1 MAERPHILILMAD
14 QFRADCLGV
23 AGHPQVQTPSLD
35 RLAQGGVRF
44 AHAVTVNPLCMPA
57 RASFINGLYSHN
69 HGMWD
74 NRSQMPADD
83 ETFFHHLQ
91 AAGYY
96 TGHIGKSHYHPH
108 GRGHLREAED
118 YMHARGLDYVHET
131 TGPWATVTTDSYLT
145 DHWDKLGLTEVFR
158 ADYRERQAHKE
169 VVRPSPLPV
178 EEYPDS
184 YVGRQAVEFIAG
196 YRREQPMA
204 LFVGFGGPHEPWDAP
219 GEYATRYPPGETP
232 PPIVPEPPGDWL
244 PEHARARMAAGALP
258 LTPEQVARI
267 RGNYYGK
274 ISLVDHWIGRILDT
288 LAERG
293 WQEDTLVVFW
303 SDHGEMAGDH
313 AHLFKSVLYESAVR
327 VPLILRWPGRAVA
340 GQTSA
345 ALAEII
351 DVFPTL
357 LEALELPP
365 SRRCLGR
372 SLLPLLQDPAAPHRE
387 ASFSEAVTYGKEHI
401 TMVRTPTHKY
411 VVDEHS
417 RGCHLY
423 DLQADPGERRN
434 LVGHPGYREIEGEL
448 RERVLAFLLSA
459 QVRR

>member
-1 MAERPHILILMAD
+1 
-14 QFRADCLGV
+14 
-23 AGHPQVQTPSLD
+23 
-35 RLAQGGVRF
+35 
-44 AHAVTVNPLCMPA
+44 
-57 RASFINGLYSHN
+57 
-69 HGMWD
+69 
-74 NRSQMPADD
+74 
-83 ETFFHHLQ
+83 
-91 AAGYY
+91 
-96 TGHIGKSHYHPH
+96 
-108 GRGHLREAED
+108 
-118 YMHARGLDYVHET
+118 
-131 TGPWATVTTDSYLT
+131 
-145 DHWDKLGLTEVFR
+145 
-158 ADYRERQAHKE
+158 
-169 VVRPSPLPV
+169 
-178 EEYPDS
+178 
-184 YVGRQAVEFIAG
+184 
-196 YRREQPMA
+196 
-204 LFVGFGGPHEPWDAP
+204 
-219 GEYATRYPPGETP
+219 
-232 PPIVPEPPGDWL
+232 
-244 PEHARARMAAGALP
+244 MAAGALP

-274 ISLVDHWIGRILDT
+274 ISLVDHWIGRILDA

-293 WQEDTLVVFW
+293 WSEDTLVVFW